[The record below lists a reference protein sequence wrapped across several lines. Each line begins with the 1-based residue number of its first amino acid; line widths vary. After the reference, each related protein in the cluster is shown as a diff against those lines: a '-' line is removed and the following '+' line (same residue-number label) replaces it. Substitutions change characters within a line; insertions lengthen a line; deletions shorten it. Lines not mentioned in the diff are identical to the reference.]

1 MATKRWTLPYT
12 IGTATTIS
20 EADFRIAA
28 VDLDATLLDNN
39 WEAVTTAGEI
49 EDLTTITLPAADASA
64 GFKVY
69 RYVDSHSAM
78 GEIYMRVG
86 FVSSKIGFNFNS
98 GASRGIKF
106 KVEVSDTLD
115 FTPTRT
121 FYSWCPSSNTSGVNS
136 GSAPN
141 TAGESF
147 CCRLDEYGFYGL
159 VHGAGAQSATSS
171 TNNVDPNR
179 YAFFSIFIQRNLDPD
194 MNVIPGFSVFGPHGG
209 TSVGNLGG
217 YNTQMQSWQMKF
229 ISDDFYHDSNQS
241 THGAKPFATSHTLL
255 PGGSLQISPVFTQ
268 TPEVKQVPFLVT
280 YVNAQ
285 MEEGTQFEA
294 ETLYGTF
301 NFIAL
306 GQDSSIF
313 QDYTN
318 IITNTRLAMA
328 WQ

>member
-12 IGTATTIS
+12 IGTATSIS

-28 VDLDATLLDNN
+28 ADLDATLLDNN
-39 WEAVTTAGEI
+39 WEAVTVAGEI
-49 EDLTTITLPAADASA
+49 EDLATINLPAIDSSA

-78 GEIYMRVG
+78 GEIYMRIG
-86 FVSSKIGFNFNS
+86 FTLSKIGFNFNS
-98 GASRGIKF
+98 SAARGIKF
-106 KVEVSDTLD
+106 KVEVSNSLD

-121 FYSWCPSSNTSGVNS
+121 FYSWCPSSNASGANS
-136 GSAPN
+136 YSPPN

-159 VHGAGAQSATSS
+159 VHGAGAQRGHSTSYD
-171 TNNVDPNR
+171 TNR

-209 TSVGNLGG
+209 DADGNLGG
-217 YNTQMQSWQMKF
+217 WNSSQMQSWQMKF
-229 ISDDFYHDSNQS
+229 ISDDFYHNSNQS
-241 THGAKPFATSHTLL
+241 THGAKPFGTSHTLL

-318 IITNTRLAMA
+318 DVVNSRVAMV